1 MKRMRTRF
9 APSPT
14 GELHIGNARTA
25 LFAYLYAKKYN
36 GTFILRL
43 EDTDTQ
49 RSRPEF
55 SDAIVKDIKWLG
67 MMWDEGPFRQSE
79 RMQIYEEYLNI
90 LIAKDLVY
98 ECFCRPEELEEMR
111 RLALKSGRPPVYDGR
126 CRDLSR
132 RERER
137 LRSDGRIFTYRFR
150 FSQFEP
156 IEFDDII
163 RKKVIFHPQ
172 IMGDPILVRADGL
185 PAYNFACTIDDML
198 MGITTVIRG
207 EDLLDQTPR
216 QIAILKSLG
225 AEIPKYAHLPLIFG
239 RGKKPLSKRDGA
251 TSVAEFREQGYL
263 PIALLNY
270 LYLLG
275 YSPNTDRRLLSIL
288 EMEEM
293 FELERVSPS
302 PAIFDIQK
310 LRYINREAIR
320 RSEPEQLVELFR
332 RSLPG
337 KEDMI
342 DEDFI
347 RVFKEEIFTLSDL
360 KDQSS
365 YIFSEGFKPDEF
377 ADRLRS
383 YKYYSDKELA
393 VEVLNTFMNSLH
405 NGKGFREEPLRRLVE
420 SRHLRPIVAFMIP
433 RIALT
438 GRESG
443 PAIADIV
450 KILGDTEIKKRIN
463 SVLNFL

>member
-1 MKRMRTRF
+1 MKRIRTRF

-25 LFAYLYAKKYN
+25 LFTYLYAKKHN

-55 SDAIVKDIKWLG
+55 SDAIIDDIKWLG
-67 MMWDEGPFRQSE
+67 IMWDEGPFRQSE
-79 RMQIYEEYLNI
+79 RLQIYREYLNI

-98 ECFCRPEELEEMR
+98 ECFCRPEELEERR

-126 CRDLSR
+126 CRDLSQ

-137 LRSDGRIFTYRFR
+137 LRSEGRAFTYRFK

-185 PAYNFACTIDDML
+185 PTYNFACTIDDMV
-198 MGITTVIRG
+198 MGITTIIRG

-225 AEIPKYAHLPLIFG
+225 AEIPEYAHLPLIFG
-239 RGKKPLSKRDGA
+239 KSKKPLSKRDGA

-263 PIALLNY
+263 SIALLNY

-275 YSPNTDRRLLSIL
+275 YSPNTDRTLLSIL

-293 FELERVSPS
+293 FEIERVSLS

-320 RSEPEQLVELFR
+320 RSKPEQLLELFKS
-332 RSLPG
+332 SLPN
-337 KEDMI
+337 KDDMI
-342 DEDFI
+342 NEDFV
-347 RVFKEEIFTLSDL
+347 RVFKEEIFTLAEL
-360 KDQSS
+360 RDQST
-365 YIFSEGFKPDEF
+365 YIFSDGFEPDKF
-377 ADRLRS
+377 VDRLRS
-383 YKYYSDKELA
+383 YKYYPNKELA
-393 VEVLNTFMNSLH
+393 VEVLNTFLNSLH
-405 NGKGFREEPLRRLVE
+405 NGKEFREEPLRRLIE
-420 SRHLRPIVAFMIP
+420 SRQIKPIVAFMIP

-450 KILGDTEIKKRIN
+450 KILGAAEIKKRIT